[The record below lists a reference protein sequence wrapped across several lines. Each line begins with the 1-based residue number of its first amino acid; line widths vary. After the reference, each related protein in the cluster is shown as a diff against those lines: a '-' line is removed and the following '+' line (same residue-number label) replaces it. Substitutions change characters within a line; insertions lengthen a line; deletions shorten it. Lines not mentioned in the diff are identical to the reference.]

1 MRQIKEHKKQ
11 IIRFP
16 IVHNYLKT
24 QEQLKHTYLS
34 QRCLDFKQIS
44 NVFILRQ
51 REGILRQ
58 RWATI
63 KFSETD
69 Y

>member
-1 MRQIKEHKKQ
+1 LRQIKEHKKQ

-16 IVHNYLKT
+16 IAHNYLKT

-34 QRCLDFKQIS
+34 QLCLDLKQIS

-58 RWATI
+58 RLAAI
-63 KFSETD
+63 KFSETA